1 MNANETE
8 YMFLGI
14 DIANGETIGVFGARL
29 FNMIN
34 ILLNL
39 AIRKGNLL
47 NTAIVSNII
56 RIAIQA
62 D

>member
-1 MNANETE
+1 MLTSAE
-8 YMFLGI
+8 YMFLEI
-14 DIANGETIGVFGARL
+14 DIANGETIGVFGACL

>member
-1 MNANETE
+1 
-8 YMFLGI
+8 MFLGI